1 MNLGWLINL
10 HERGHPLNKKKLTK
24 MFSIGVILLFIGLV
38 LYLVFGNQELGDVW
52 AVLGSL
58 NKADLALCVACY
70 AGFVLTEGI
79 GLWAFLRMEGFKTR
93 MSAAIHFSFAGI
105 FYANITPSSTGG
117 QPMQVYLMTKEGVSG
132 GVATSALTVRYFF
145 NQLAIV
151 VLTAALWIA
160 FPAFVD
166 AQLGSVIGLVALGWT
181 VNMLA
186 IPLVILV
193 MLNQRMVEKVA
204 YWGIALMV
212 KMRLCKRP
220 EHWKERAKATLD
232 LFHGSL
238 FHLVKKPWQLLWQ
251 FLLSMAQVV
260 CLMMVPALVYRA
272 LGLSGTPWY
281 HLLTVACMLFVSASY
296 TPLPGA
302 SGAQEGGFLLY
313 FRGLM
318 PEGTIS
324 IALLVWR
331 FMTYYLCLIVGA
343 ADQLYVFIRK
353 RLRKRNHREEA

>member
-1 MNLGWLINL
+1 MD
-10 HERGHPLNKKKLTK
+10 KKKLTQVL
-24 MFSIGVILLFIGLV
+24 SIGVILLFIGLV

-93 MSAAIHFSFAGI
+93 MSSAIHFSFAGI

-117 QPMQVYLMTKEGVSG
+117 QPMQVYLMTKDGVSG
-132 GVATSALTVRYFF
+132 GVATSALTARYFF

-166 AQLGSVIGLVALGWT
+166 GQLGSVIGLVALGWT

-193 MLNQRMVEKVA
+193 MLNQRMVERVA
-204 YWGIALMV
+204 YWGIDLLV
-212 KMRLCKRP
+212 KMHLCKRP
-220 EHWKERAKATLD
+220 EHWKERAKGTLD

-251 FLLSMAQVV
+251 FLLSMLQVF

-281 HLLTVACMLFVSASY
+281 HLLTVASMLFVSASY

-324 IALLVWR
+324 VALLVWR

-343 ADQLYVFIRK
+343 ADQLFVFVRK
-353 RLRKRNHREEA
+353 RLGRRNHREEA

>member
-93 MSAAIHFSFAGI
+93 ISAAIHFSFAGI

-132 GVATSALTVRYFF
+132 GVATSALTARYFF

-166 AQLGSVIGLVALGWT
+166 GQLGSVIGLVALGWT

-204 YWGIALMV
+204 YWGIDLMV